1 MVSRDRDR
9 LIEGSRLVVR
19 VALVVNRLLLV
30 AFVVG
35 LALSWAFPA
44 QSVAAI
50 LQPGPE
56 VDVHSALV
64 GMRLLVL
71 IGIVMSVA
79 ADRLFVALAKV
90 VASAGAGDPFII
102 ANARRLQTIGWSLL
116 VLQLLEF
123 PAGLLGRFYP
133 SMGSAAP
140 SGTIDIGGWIS
151 VLMVFVLSRVFAAG
165 SAMRDEL
172 EGTV

>member
-1 MVSRDRDR
+1 MLNRDR
-9 LIEGSRLVVR
+9 LVRGSRFVVR
-19 VALVVNRLLLV
+19 AALVANRFLLI

-35 LALSWAFPA
+35 LVLSWIFPV
-44 QSVAAI
+44 QFVTLI
-50 LQPGPE
+50 LQPNPGVAVP
-56 VDVHSALV
+56 SALT
-64 GMRLLVL
+64 GMRLLIV

-79 ADRLFVALAKV
+79 ADRLFAALSEV
-90 VASAGAGDPFII
+90 IASASAGDPFII

-116 VLQLLEF
+116 VLQLLDI
-123 PAGLLGRFYP
+123 PGGLLGRFYP

-140 SGTIDIGGWIS
+140 SGTFDIGGWIS